1 MASEQRK
8 TRNTP
13 GEMKRAAA
21 ETSAYL
27 AIADR
32 SDVSA
37 LIEPYRREL
46 LLHCYRLLGSLH
58 DAEDL
63 VQETMLRAW
72 QHFDSFKGSSSLRT
86 WLYTIATNA
95 CLDALKKRSPRTL
108 PQASFPAAD
117 PRSPIAPALA
127 EATWLEPFPDSWLA
141 EAANNPEARYTR
153 RESVSL
159 AFLTVLQLLP
169 PRQRA
174 ILILSDVLDWHASE
188 VAHLL
193 EISVSAVN
201 SALHRAR
208 VTLAKHYQI
217 DEREMA
223 RVDLTDA
230 ATSALLARYV
240 QAWETDDVAGLVA
253 LLKEDATLS
262 MPPFPAWFCGREA
275 IHAILSHLIRTSKLF
290 GSGVQ
295 KKWRLYP
302 TGANAQPAFVLYRAD
317 ASAGCYRA
325 FGIQVVTLDRS
336 APARHI
342 AAVTIFNVPSLV
354 TSFGFPL
361 QLPAEPSD
369 R

>member
-1 MASEQRK
+1 VTSEQRK
-8 TRNTP
+8 TYSTSSRA
-13 GEMKRAAA
+13 KRVDPAVTTLPPAAG
-21 ETSAYL
+21 S
-27 AIADR
+27 
-32 SDVSA
+32 SDISS

-72 QHFDSFKGSSSLRT
+72 QRFNTFKGSSSLRT

-95 CLDALKKRSPRTL
+95 CLDALKKRPPRTL
-108 PQASFPAAD
+108 PVAAYPATD
-117 PRSPIAPALA
+117 PLSPIAPAIT
-127 EATWLEPFPDSWLA
+127 EAIWLEPFPDSWLA
-141 EAANNPEARYTR
+141 EATDNPEAHYTR

-174 ILILSDVLDWHASE
+174 ILLLSDVLDWRASE

-208 VTLAKHYQI
+208 VTLAKHYHT
-217 DEREMA
+217 DERERA
-223 RVDLTDA
+223 QLRRIDA
-230 ATSALLARYV
+230 ATSALLSLYV

-253 LLKEDATLS
+253 LLKEDAALS
-262 MPPFPAWFCGREA
+262 MPPFSAWFLGREA
-275 IHAILSHLIRTSKLF
+275 IRAILTSKLF
-290 GSGVQ
+290 GSGVPSR
-295 KKWRLYP
+295 WRLYP

-317 ASAGCYRA
+317 ESKNSYRA
-325 FGIQVVTLDRS
+325 FGIQVVTLDY
-336 APARHI
+336 AEPARPI

-354 TSFGFPL
+354 TFFGFPL
-361 QLPAEPSD
+361 QLPG
-369 R
+369 